1 MVCIGQE
8 AGRAPVVGEAESN
21 TTSASIKPCTRVPP
35 TCARARSWPRTSAG
49 TLGAADCTHSWQSR
63 AMQSQHAGR
72 AGKVTFHPLP
82 PKLKLRVAPTAG
94 QQKRCKTSTPAGRT
108 RSHAMPCHRIWGA
121 CNQPHAAEPAV
132 SARCRVIHNSFEV
145 LSSNH
150 FPCQTLPTICVSV
163 SPHPCQFQHTRTCLE
178 NPRARPYNHVPQ
190 ACTHTFLG
198 TIHTPATSVL
208 CCLRCLA
215 LASNMLYPFTP
226 LAGTTLSPIHPNRTD
241 HLTHVHTTKRHIA
254 DPRADSRAC
263 KQPMQQPFL
272 ANPTSDDT
280 QTSLQSKGAT
290 ENGSNHLL
298 VLLTHVRAA

>member
-1 MVCIGQE
+1 MHTGSAHLCTSQKLATDICRNPRGCGLHPQLAKSRNAEPACWQGGQGHIPPLATKTE
-8 AGRAPVVGEAESN
+8 AA
-21 TTSASIKPCTRVPP
+21 
-35 TCARARSWPRTSAG
+35 
-49 TLGAADCTHSWQSR
+49 SR
-63 AMQSQHAGR
+63 AQ
-72 AGKVTFHPLP
+72 T
-82 PKLKLRVAPTAG
+82 G

-215 LASNMLYPFTP
+215 LASNMLYPFIP